1 MEFLLLSSKPIGKV
15 NTTMRSLRSMLGV
28 ACSLGLL
35 AAAVP
40 TATAQLTP
48 QEMDNALL
56 DGFSVRGY
64 QLVDL
69 DLPQTAGDDFMT
81 TVDIS
86 GNTYTLDLQHY
97 SMRADNFRVTDG
109 NGTEF
114 EVGPAV
120 TYRGSVIEAPGSSAR
135 VSLYKGQLTGM
146 LYVSEDWVYGIQ
158 PVNEILPDAPS
169 TLHIIY
175 MGDDVIKPDNNCG
188 LEDLVDGGVVP
199 DSGRR
204 PVDSDAGGVH
214 TQGTVA
220 CEIAFDADGEFYN
233 RNGSSVDNTIA
244 DIETVMNGVEN
255 IYEGDIGVVY
265 AITEVIVRTNPN
277 TDPYTSTDAG
287 TRLDQFR
294 SHWNSQQRSV
304 HRDVA
309 HLMTGANLNGG
320 TIGVAWLGVI
330 CSSTTS
336 GFGYGLSESRFTSN
350 MTTRICLTAHELGH
364 NWNAGHCCGGCSG
377 CSSCR
382 IMCPCINGCSGI
394 CTSFG
399 SSSISQ
405 MNAHKNSRNC
415 LGPPIPDLE
424 IIGGPFDRGTVGT
437 ITVNGEPNTNT
448 RVYYSLVGEAND
460 ACNDPVN
467 GIFLNLI
474 GCRFGDSGTTNG
486 SGTIVFNP
494 FIPNIG
500 GGARL
505 LWLQASQPGAESN
518 VVLTQIN

>member
-1 MEFLLLSSKPIGKV
+1 
-15 NTTMRSLRSMLGV
+15 MRSLRSMLGV

-35 AAAVP
+35 AASVP
-40 TATAQLTP
+40 TATAQMTH
-48 QEMDNALL
+48 QAMDEALL

-69 DLPQTAGDDFMT
+69 DLPFMAGDDFMT

-97 SMRADNFRVTDG
+97 SMRADGFRVTDG
-109 NGTEF
+109 EGNEF

-120 TYRGSVIEAPGSSAR
+120 TYRGSVIESPESSIRA
-135 VSLYKGQLTGM
+135 SLFRGQLKATIQI
-146 LYVSEDWVYGIQ
+146 SDEWIYGIQ
-158 PVNEILPDAPS
+158 PVSEVIPDAPQ
-169 TLHIIY
+169 TLHIVY
-175 MGDDVIKPDNNCG
+175 LGDDVIKPDNVCG
-188 LEDLVDGGVVP
+188 QEDLPDGGVVP

-204 PVDSDAGGVH
+204 PVGADTGGSQI
-214 TQGTVA
+214 QGLLE
-220 CEIAFDADGEFYN
+220 CEIAYDADGEFYN
-233 RNGSSVDNTIA
+233 RNGSSVDATVA
-244 DIETVMNGVEN
+244 DIEDITNGVEA
-255 IYEGDIGVVY
+255 IYEDDIGVVY
-265 AITEVIVRTNPN
+265 RITEVIVRTNASN
-277 TDPYTSTDAG
+277 DPYTSTDAS
-287 TRLDQFR
+287 TRLNQFR

-330 CSSTTS
+330 CSSINS
-336 GFGYGLSESRFTSN
+336 GYGYGLSESRFTSN
-350 MTTRICLTAHELGH
+350 RTTRICLTAHELGH

-415 LGPPIPDLE
+415 LGPPTPDLE
-424 IIGGPFDRGTVGT
+424 IIGGPFDRGTFGT
-437 ITVNGEPNTNT
+437 ITVTGEPNTNT
-448 RVYYSLVGEAND
+448 RVYYSLVGEATD

-467 GIFLNLI
+467 GIFLDLI
-474 GCRFGDSGTTNG
+474 GCRFGDSATTDG
-486 SGTIVFNP
+486 SGTVVFNP

-518 VVLTQIN
+518 VLLTQIN